1 MRKFLKIFLLIIIIL
16 GVIITLVQYI
26 GNREIEALI
35 EQGVLSSDYSKYD
48 LAMLCEKMDGTI
60 FWGCFSGGNV
70 GSVW

>member
-1 MRKFLKIFLLIIIIL
+1 MKIFLKILLVLFIIL
-16 GVIITLVQYI
+16 AVIITIVQFV

-60 FWGCFSGGNV
+60 FLGCLSGGNV

>member
-1 MRKFLKIFLLIIIIL
+1 MRKFLKIFLVIIIIL
-16 GVIITLVQYI
+16 AVVITIVQFI
-26 GNREIEALI
+26 GNREIEALVD
-35 EQGVLSSDYSKYD
+35 QGILSIDYTKYD

>member
-35 EQGVLSSDYSKYD
+35 EQGVLSSDYTKYD
-48 LAMLCEKMDGTI
+48 LAMLCDNMDGTI
-60 FWGCFSGGNV
+60 FWGCLSGG
-70 GSVW
+70 VW

>member
-16 GVIITLVQYI
+16 AVIITLVQYI

-35 EQGVLSSDYSKYD
+35 EQGVLSSDYTKYD
-48 LAMLCEKMDGTI
+48 LAMLCEKIDGTI
-60 FWGCFSGGNV
+60 FLGCLSGGNV

>member
-16 GVIITLVQYI
+16 AVIITIVQFV

>member
-1 MRKFLKIFLLIIIIL
+1 MKIFLVIVIIL
-16 GVIITLVQYI
+16 AVMITIVQFV

-60 FWGCFSGGNV
+60 FLGCFSGGNV
-70 GSVW
+70 GGVW

>member
-1 MRKFLKIFLLIIIIL
+1 MKLLFKILLVIIIIL
-16 GVIITLVQYI
+16 TVIITIVQFV

-48 LAMLCEKMDGTI
+48 LAMLCENLDGTI
-60 FWGCFSGGNV
+60 FWGCFSGGKV